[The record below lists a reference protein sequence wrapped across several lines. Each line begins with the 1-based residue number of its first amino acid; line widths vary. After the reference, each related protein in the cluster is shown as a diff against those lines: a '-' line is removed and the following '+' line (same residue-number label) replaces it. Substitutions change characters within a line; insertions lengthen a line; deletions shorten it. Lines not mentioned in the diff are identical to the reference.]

1 MPIMSIFNRQ
11 SVAMTKQQLRSEL
24 YRIIFGTDTPAG
36 KRFDLVLIYSIL
48 ISVLAVILDTVPA
61 LNIRFS
67 SAFFF
72 VEWFFTA
79 LFTLE
84 YMLRIYCSPNRRKYI
99 FSFYGIV
106 DLVSIVPSYLGLF
119 ISGAQFLLII
129 RLIRVLRI
137 FRVLKLVRYLSEA
150 DVLLRSINQAKR
162 KIFLFFSLVLVLSTL
177 FGCLMY
183 VVEGPGNGFSSI
195 PKSIY
200 WTIVTITTV
209 GYGDITPHTVMGQLI
224 STLAMLTGYSI
235 LAIPTGIITAEL
247 ANEMRRDK
255 SVYPCPNCVKA
266 GHDIDAVHCKWCGAS
281 LGDIRWSQKEPLGE
295 TTTEHEKASE

>member
-1 MPIMSIFNRQ
+1 
-11 SVAMTKQQLRSEL
+11 MTKQQLRSEL

-84 YMLRIYCSPNRRKYI
+84 YVLRIYCSPNRRKYV

-150 DVLLRSINQAKR
+150 DVLLRSINQARR

-209 GYGDITPHTVMGQLI
+209 GYGDITPHTVTGQLI

-266 GHDIDAVHCKWCGAS
+266 GHDIDAIHCKWCGAS

-295 TTTEHEKASE
+295 TTTQHEKTSE